1 MQKDYVTVP
10 AAVLAETDLMRGYFQ
25 ASHAYAQTL
34 KPRPKPTT
42 KPKRG

>member
-1 MQKDYVTVP
+1 MTVP

-34 KPRPKPTT
+34 KPKPKPKPTT